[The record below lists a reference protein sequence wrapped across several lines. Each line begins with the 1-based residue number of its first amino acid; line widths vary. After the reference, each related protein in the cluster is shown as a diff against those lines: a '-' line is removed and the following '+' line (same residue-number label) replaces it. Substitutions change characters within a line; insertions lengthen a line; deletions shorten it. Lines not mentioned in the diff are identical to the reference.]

1 MIKSID
7 IGLRAIEKDDL
18 VKLMD
23 WRNKPELR
31 KFFRETDEIN
41 IAKQERWFAMI
52 NAKDSIYKMFAI
64 IKLDS
69 NELIGACG
77 FCYIDWV
84 NRSAEFSIYI
94 GYDGIYIDDKYAIQ
108 AGKLMQEYGFNV
120 INLHR
125 LWAEIYSI
133 DEQKKSFF
141 NTLGFTL
148 DGVCRETYWYN
159 NNWHNSLYYSL
170 LSTDEK

>member
-94 GYDGIYIDDKYAIQ
+94 GYDGIYIDVSNTF
-108 AGKLMQEYGFNV
+108 LLLCVV
-120 INLHR
+120 IP
-125 LWAEIYSI
+125 
-133 DEQKKSFF
+133 
-141 NTLGFTL
+141 
-148 DGVCRETYWYN
+148 
-159 NNWHNSLYYSL
+159 
-170 LSTDEK
+170 